1 MAWGIDVGVEALA
14 HKASPGFV
22 AGAKKALSFSFEEPF
37 ALHETGDAAGHR
49 RHHANVQSA
58 GIGEDEG
65 GAAPDDEDAVVAL
78 QGKQRLNE
86 TAEVDAVADRT
97 PPLGNDGLDRPGDR
111 LIEDSKLGHGKAL
124 ALSDSLE
131 DGPVGELN
139 AGRLGD
145 GSCDLLSPGFGLT
158 R

>member
-49 RHHANVQSA
+49 RDHAYVQCA
-58 GIGEDEG
+58 GIGEDERRSP
-65 GAAPDDEDAVVAL
+65 PDDKDIIVPL
-78 QGKQRLNE
+78 QRQQSLNE
-86 TAEVDAVADRT
+86 TAEVDAVADRR
-97 PPLGNDGLDRPGDR
+97 PPLGNDGLDRPGHR
-111 LIEDSKLGHGKAL
+111 LVENGELRDGNAL

-131 DGPVGELN
+131 DDPVGEFE
-139 AGRLGD
+139 ADRVHDRL
-145 GSCDLLSPGFGLT
+145 CDLLSPGFCLP